1 MKFEISGCKLEQV
14 IFKYLD
20 SQNFTIKETPTNYY
34 FFGEPPHH
42 YAKIN
47 VRKSD
52 EKCFIYPNL
61 IEHLSSFFSIS
72 DKMSTDIILKY
83 AESKLNNESTSLSLK
98 LYGDN

>member
-1 MKFEISGCKLEQV
+1 MKFEISSDKLEKV

-20 SQNFTIKETPTNYY
+20 SQNLTIKETDTNYY
-34 FFGEPPHH
+34 FFSEPPHR
-42 YAKIN
+42 YATIN

-83 AESKLNNESTSLSLK
+83 TESKLNNESTSLSLK
-98 LYGDN
+98 LYVDN